1 MSKHRPKTRRHNRIV
16 RSPSPRVEEI
26 EAQLKELLS
35 PGLMSWRIGEW
46 IKGGRQ
52 RVLTLPVIA
61 TVMLGVVL
69 RQAMGFA
76 EFLRLMAQE
85 RVLWLE
91 DTLGVSESALSK
103 RLQKIPALFFER
115 MLTEVCQRL
124 HEVLLGMMPSEWL
137 PLVGRFSKVYIM
149 DGTTLEEISKRL
161 KGQRGQSNRL
171 LGGKFLMLINFWT
184 RLPVKWVWTEKAR
197 ANDKSMLYDVEG
209 WLERGMLIVMDM
221 GFFSFKLMDELTEKG
236 VWFVMRLRAG
246 TSYEVVKAIESGE
259 YVREYIIKMG
269 LYRSNPCKNLVRLV
283 EFRYGG
289 QWYSY
294 ITNVL
299 EHESLRA
306 EEVVW
311 IYWRRWRI
319 EDMFLSVKQVL
330 GAWTLLGSHENVVQ
344 IQWMATL
351 IIYAVIERNC
361 WEVSRGLNIPPEQV
375 SREMVFRAL
384 YHYGTAVVQNGYSE
398 SFTRFLVERKEILG
412 IVKKVRKKKP
422 ALYLLMNPDAYVGSL
437 ARA

>member
-1 MSKHRPKTRRHNRIV
+1 
-16 RSPSPRVEEI
+16 VEEI
-26 EAQLKELLS
+26 EAQLKELLGS
-35 PGLMSWRIGEW
+35 GLMSWRIREW
-46 IKGGRQ
+46 IQGGRE
-52 RVLTLPVIA
+52 RVITLPVIA

-76 EFLRLMAQE
+76 QMLRLMAQE
-85 RVLWLE
+85 KVLWLE
-91 DTLGVSESALSK
+91 DTLKVSESALSK
-103 RLQKIPALFFER
+103 RLQRIPVGLFER
-115 MLTEVCQRL
+115 MLTEVCEKTDEL
-124 HEVLLGMMPSEWL
+124 LLGKMPVEWR
-137 PLVGRFSKVYIM
+137 PLWSRFSKVYIM
-149 DGTTLEEISKRL
+149 DATTLEEISKRL
-161 KGQRGQSNRL
+161 KEKWLEKKKL

-184 RLPVKWVWTEKAR
+184 RLPVKWVWTQESG
-197 ANDKSMLYDVEG
+197 ANEKSMLDGIEG

-246 TSYEVVKAIESGE
+246 TSYKVIRTIESGE

-283 EFRYGG
+283 EFKYGG

-294 ITNVL
+294 ITNIL
-299 EHESLRA
+299 ESQSLGA
-306 EEVVW
+306 HEVVW

-319 EDMFLSVKQVL
+319 EDMFLTVKQVL
-330 GAWTLLGSHENVVQ
+330 GAWTLLGCSENVVQ
-344 IQWMATL
+344 IQWIATL

-361 WEVSRGLNIPPEQV
+361 WEVSRELNIPPEQV

-384 YHYGTAVVQNGYSE
+384 YHYGTAVVQDGYSD
-398 SFTRFLVERKEILG
+398 SFVSFLVERKEILG

-422 ALYLLMNPDAYVGSL
+422 ALYLLMDPSAYVCSL